1 MGLQEQMN
9 ALDKGRFSEL
19 LEHLKRRAVFLIDP
33 SGNILSANKDAENL
47 IGSIVHNLYGLPFFS
62 LYNILGVKQDDYLHA
77 LDVAAESGSF
87 IKEETC
93 IQQGEKFHLVT
104 HLLHL
109 PGIDG
114 KAGHYSL
121 VLTIMPQHANQLT
134 NALHLAGLVERTTDP
149 IFSTDTDFKITS
161 WNNAAEKIY
170 GYKKSEAIG
179 QPLRAILR
187 PQMKEEVFAEID
199 ESMKQK
205 GSWIGEATHLSK
217 TGILIDVEESI
228 SLTKDGRGNVDG
240 YVWVCRDITAIKK
253 NEHEKLKLLK
263 LLENTTDGMYT
274 ATKNN
279 LISSWNHAA
288 ERMYGYKAAEVIGQR
303 IEEVLQ
309 PQVQSEMMS
318 LIRSIIA
325 KTGRWKGEVV
335 HKKKD
340 GSLIPVLISVNV
352 VHESDGEIS
361 EFLCVCTDIT
371 EVKQSQE
378 ALGKMQEAIT
388 RLTQERLDKSLR
400 EIKDYRYALDASCL
414 VVITDAQGYIKYAN
428 NNFCER
434 SLYDAAELTTGN
446 YHMMDAMLFHKA
458 EKGRIWET
466 ISGGNIWK
474 GEVKNKGKEDS
485 FFWEEATIVPF
496 LNESNKPYQY
506 LKIGVDITEK
516 KKAEEAYRHSEEMR
530 SLIFRSAFDAIIG
543 VSSEGKIIM
552 WNIQAEKIFGWS
564 QADTLGKDFE
574 ALIIPERHRMRDR
587 NILDKYIHT
596 GQSEVFNKVLEV
608 NLINSAGKEFP
619 VEFAIIPIKQGNHEF
634 FCAFIRD
641 NTQRKL
647 WEKELQDAAQK
658 YKMLFD
664 NNPLPMWM
672 FTLPERSI
680 IEVNKA
686 ACEHYGYTREEFLN
700 LSVLDMRPKEEVPRF
715 LEDIKQMSPEV
726 RTAGVWV
733 HKKKNGDLIKVEIFK
748 DDIVYKGKQV
758 RLVLANDITEKLLT
772 EDKLKESHNA
782 LRDLASHLQDIREEE
797 RAVIA
802 REIHDELG
810 QQITGLKMDV
820 SWIAKRLQTE
830 EQAVHQKVKSV
841 LNLLDETVKTVR
853 KIATELRPSILDDL
867 GLIDALQWYS
877 LEFEKRFAITIS
889 FRTAVEDIKV
899 SKHTAIGL
907 FRIYQESLTNVA
919 RHAQASFVLA
929 DISIHDNQ
937 IILTIKD
944 NGKGFDADIT
954 GNKKTLGLLG
964 MKERTLM
971 MGGTYEIDSRLGAGT
986 TVTVSVPLLTEKP
999 LEK

>member
-1 MGLQEQMN
+1 MGLQEQIN

-19 LEHLKRRAVFLIDP
+19 LEHLKKRAVFLLDQ
-33 SGNILSANKDAENL
+33 SGNILSANKDAEHL
-47 IGSIVHNLYGLPFFS
+47 MGCAMQDLYGLTFFV
-62 LYNILGVKQDDYLHA
+62 LYDIAGVKRDDYLNA
-77 LDVAAESGSF
+77 MRIAAETGNF
-87 IKEETC
+87 IKEDTWMK
-93 IQQGEKFHLVT
+93 QGEKYHLVT
-104 HLLHL
+104 HLLSL
-109 PGIDG
+109 PDLQGEPQ
-114 KAGHYSL
+114 HYSL
-121 VLTIMPQHANQLT
+121 VLTVMPQRSNQIT

-149 IFSTDTDFKITS
+149 IFSTDIDFNITS
-161 WNNAAEKIY
+161 WNSAAEKIY

-179 QPLRAILR
+179 KQLKAILR
-187 PQMKEEVFAEID
+187 PQMDEEAFKEID
-199 ESMKQK
+199 NSMKEK
-205 GSWIGEATHLSK
+205 GFWLGEAAHLSK
-217 TGILIDVEESI
+217 ESVPIDVEESI
-228 SLTKDGRGNVDG
+228 SYTKDGSGNVDG
-240 YVWVCRDITAIKK
+240 FVWVCRDITAIKK
-253 NEHEKLKLLK
+253 SEHEKLKLLK

-274 ATKNN
+274 ATKDN
-279 LISSWNHAA
+279 LITSWNHAA
-288 ERMYGYKAAEVIGQR
+288 ERMYGYKAAEVIGKR
-303 IEEVLQ
+303 LDEVLQ
-309 PQVQSEMMS
+309 PQIQSDMLS
-318 LIRSIIA
+318 LIRGIIQ

-340 GSLIPVLISVNV
+340 GNLIPVLISVNV
-352 VHESDGEIS
+352 VHENDGEIS

-388 RLTQERLDKSLR
+388 RLTQEKLDKSLR

-428 NNFCER
+428 NNFCTR
-434 SLYDAAELTTGN
+434 SLYEAPELTTGN

-466 ISGGNIWK
+466 ISSGGIWK
-474 GEVKNKGKEDS
+474 GEVKNKAKDDS

-543 VSSEGKIIM
+543 VSAEGKIIM

-564 QADTLGKDFE
+564 QADALGKDFE

-587 NILDKYIHT
+587 HILDTYINT
-596 GQSEVFNKVLEV
+596 GTSEVFNKVLEV
-608 NLINSAGKEFP
+608 NLLNSTGKEFP
-619 VEFAIIPIKQGNHEF
+619 VEFAIIPIKQGKHEF

-700 LSVLDMRPKEEVPRF
+700 LSVLDMRPKEEVQRF
-715 LEDIKQMSPEV
+715 LEDVKQLSPEV
-726 RTAGVWV
+726 RTAGVWK
-733 HKKKNGDLIKVEIFK
+733 HKRKDGTIISVEIFK

-772 EDKLKESHNA
+772 ADKLKDSHNE

-820 SWIAKRLQTE
+820 SWIAKRLKTE
-830 EQAVHQKVKSV
+830 DNTIQQKIKSV

-877 LEFEKRFAITIS
+877 LEFEKRFAITVS
-889 FRTAVEDIKV
+889 FRTMVEDIKV
-899 SKHTAIGL
+899 SKHTSIGL

-919 RHAQASFVLA
+919 RHAQASFVHA
-929 DISIHDNQ
+929 DIRIQDGE

-944 NGKGFDADIT
+944 NGKGFDAEIT
-954 GNKKTLGLLG
+954 RNKKTLGLLG

-971 MGGTYEIDSRLGAGT
+971 MGGIYEISSKLGAGT